1 MTVNNILCIESSS
14 QICSVAISGN
24 QEVFFIESETA
35 QNHAESLVS
44 LIQDCLTLAKLTIKD
59 IHAVAIS
66 SGPGSYT
73 GLRIGTSTAKG
84 ICFAMNIPLISI
96 DTLRSIAYGAR
107 AIEGLSDGLIWPMV
121 DARRMEVYHCVFDC
135 ELNRLTEVKNG
146 IIGEDGFTPAVVD
159 SKTLVCGDGAEKAE
173 FLLGLRRIVNV
184 PHAKWMCEQA
194 QRKFS
199 LQEFEDLEKFEP
211 FYLKFANITVSNK

>member
-59 IHAVAIS
+59 MHAVAIS

-84 ICFAMNIPLISI
+84 IFALGFQETSDPKESEIMEYTYTHMRHESLPSRASMVRIR
-96 DTLRSIAYGAR
+96 RSIQQQRRRTYSPSN
-107 AIEGLSDGLIWPMV
+107 IEQG
-121 DARRMEVYHCVFDC
+121 
-135 ELNRLTEVKNG
+135 
-146 IIGEDGFTPAVVD
+146 
-159 SKTLVCGDGAEKAE
+159 
-173 FLLGLRRIVNV
+173 
-184 PHAKWMCEQA
+184 
-194 QRKFS
+194 
-199 LQEFEDLEKFEP
+199 
-211 FYLKFANITVSNK
+211 